1 MTASRRLAV
10 LVVLAV
16 VYFVAGRFGLS
27 LALVN
32 QSATAIWPATGIAI
46 AACLLGGIRLWPA
59 VLVGAFLVNLTTTQ
73 SVVPSFL
80 IALGNTAECV
90 IVASFMRRL
99 GGGSDVFV
107 KTTRI
112 LAYVATAAAGAA
124 IAATVGLAA
133 LVASDLAGQAGASA
147 IWLTWWAADLSSALL
162 VAPVIVTWA
171 HGRPD
176 QRIARRGGEAL
187 LLLAALLTVAYAVFG
202 PTLPGVRG
210 YPLMFVTLPV
220 LLWAALRFGSPGAAS
235 AVLVMA
241 VVATTGTLD
250 GLGPFARGTPNES
263 LLLLQAYLDVKMIV
277 MLTLAA
283 EVEGRRAVE
292 RDIRQLNLEL
302 ERRIEA
308 RSEDLQKL
316 HGRLVE
322 AQQVAH
328 IGSWEWDIAADTI
341 WWSDEMYR
349 LYGLPVGSPITYEH
363 YISTIH
369 PDDRAMV
376 EAIVAKSGQTGEP
389 FTFEHRMVKTDG
401 TVRTLHSRGHAVR
414 GIGGEV
420 LRMLG
425 VGHDI
430 SDRRHAEEERL
441 ELVRE
446 QAARREAEE
455 ASRMKDA
462 FLATLSHELRTPL
475 NAVIGWAQV
484 LKRPGLDEAL
494 IRRAID
500 AIHRN
505 VTIQAQLVSD
515 ILDVARIRTGT
526 VRIDPRPEAVQTIVE
541 GALDIMRPVIAEKKI
556 EVVIDIPEDAAVMGD
571 AQRLQQVF
579 WNMLSNAA
587 KFVATG
593 GHIRIAAR
601 ADGNQVQLTIEDD
614 GPGIPEDFLPYV
626 FDQFRQADPSLT
638 RSHGGMGLGLA
649 ISQTLV
655 QLHGGTIAA
664 ANRPQGGALFTVRLP
679 AAQLLKST

>member
-10 LVVLAV
+10 LVALAV

-32 QSATAIWPATGIAI
+32 QSATAIWPPTGIAI

-73 SVVPSFL
+73 SVVPSLL

-90 IVASFMRRL
+90 IVASLMRRL
-99 GGGSDVFV
+99 AVGSDVFV

-112 LAYVATAAAGAA
+112 LAYVATAAVGAA

-133 LVASDLAGQAGASA
+133 LLAGDLAGQAGARA

-171 HGRPD
+171 HRRPD
-176 QRIARRGGEAL
+176 QRIARRGGEAF
-187 LLLAALLTVAYAVFG
+187 LLLAVLLTVAYAVFG

-241 VVATTGTLD
+241 VVATIGTLD
-250 GLGPFARGTPNES
+250 GLGPFTRGTPNES

-401 TVRTLHSRGHAVR
+401 TVRTLHSRGRAVR
-414 GIGGEV
+414 GNGGEV

-430 SDRRHAEEERL
+430 TDRRHAEEERL

-484 LKRPGLDEAL
+484 LKKPGLDEAL

-526 VRIDPRPEAVQTIVE
+526 VRIDPRPEAVLTIVE

-556 EVVIDIPEDAAVMGD
+556 EVVIDIFEDAAVMGD

-593 GHIRIAAR
+593 GQIRIAAR
-601 ADGNQVQLTIEDD
+601 ADGDQVQLTIEDD

-679 AAQLLKST
+679 AAQLLKSS

>member
-1 MTASRRLAV
+1 MPRPKRLGLLAALTV
-10 LVVLAV
+10 L
-16 VYFVAGRFGLS
+16 YFAAGRLGLS

-32 QSATAIWPATGIAI
+32 ESATAIWPPTGIAI
-46 AACLLGGIRLWPA
+46 AACVLGGMRLWPA

-73 SVVPSFL
+73 SVVPSLL

-90 IVASFMRRL
+90 VAALLVRRL
-99 GGGSDVFV
+99 GDGSDVFG
-107 KTTRI
+107 KTTSI
-112 LAYVATAAAGAA
+112 LLYVATAAVAAA
-124 IAATVGLAA
+124 IAATVGLGA
-133 LVASDLAGQAGASA
+133 LVAGDLAGQAASRT
-147 IWLTWWAADLSSALL
+147 IWLTWWAGDLSSALL
-162 VAPVIVTWA
+162 ITPVFVTWA
-171 HGRPD
+171 RARRE
-176 QRIARRGGEAL
+176 QWTARRGVEAL
-187 LLLAALLTVAYAVFG
+187 LLLAVLLAAAYSVFG
-202 PTLPGVRG
+202 PTVAGVRS

-220 LLWAALRFGSPGAAS
+220 LLWAALRFGTPGAAT
-235 AVLVMA
+235 AVLVTA
-241 VVATTGTLD
+241 GVATMGTLD

-283 EVEGRRAVE
+283 EVAGRRAVE
-292 RDIRQLNLEL
+292 RDIRQLNLDL

-328 IGSWEWDIAADTI
+328 IGSWEWDVAADSI

-349 LYGLPVGSPITYEH
+349 VYGLPVGSPMTYEH
-363 YISTIH
+363 FISTIH

-376 EAIVAKSGQTGEP
+376 QEIVGKSGQTGEP
-389 FTFEHRMVKTDG
+389 FTFEHRIMKPDG
-401 TVRTLHSRGHAVR
+401 TVRTVHSRGRVVTDKDGH
-414 GIGGEV
+414 V

-430 SDRRHAEEERL
+430 TDRRRAEDERL

-475 NAVIGWAQV
+475 NALLGWAQV
-484 LKRPGLDEAL
+484 LKQPGLDDAL
-494 IRRAID
+494 VRRAID

-505 VTIQAQLVSD
+505 VVIQVQLVSD

-526 VRIDPRPEAVQTIVE
+526 VRIDARPAAVRTIVE
-541 GALDIMRPVIAEKKI
+541 GALDMMRPVIAEKKI
-556 EVVIDIPEDAAVMGD
+556 EVVVDIFEDAVVMGD

-579 WNMLSNAA
+579 WNLLSNAA
-587 KFVATG
+587 KFVPTG
-593 GHIRIAAR
+593 GHIAITAK
-601 ADGNQVQLTIEDD
+601 ADGDAVQLTIEDD
-614 GPGIPEDFLPYV
+614 GPGIPEEFLPYV
-626 FDQFRQADPSLT
+626 FDQFRQADLSLT
-638 RSHGGMGLGLA
+638 RNHGGLGLGLA

-679 AAQLLKST
+679 TADLVKST